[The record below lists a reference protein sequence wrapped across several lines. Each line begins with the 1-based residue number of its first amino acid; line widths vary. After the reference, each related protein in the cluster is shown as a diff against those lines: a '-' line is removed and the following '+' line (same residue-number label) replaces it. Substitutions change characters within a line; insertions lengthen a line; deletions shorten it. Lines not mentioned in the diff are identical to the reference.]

1 MGSTTLPRVPPTR
14 QPVQRNE
21 ARFLLSR
28 RAGRSFPSDLAY
40 HPNSAVPGRFVSK
53 RQGRFLSMASG
64 PPRRLPRNRTNLR
77 AAVAQHFV
85 GIARGLAVPRI
96 VVLGQAPNDVPEF
109 VEQRGDLRGGAV
121 PPKGCYPQH
130 LHAAWLQRPF
140 PAVLRQHFGG
150 LLEKRAVRVQTNR
163 GIAAGVLPGT
173 GDRGMLENLSLP
185 DFLFGTLTTAFC
197 RRVLASPPTR
207 CRLTNG

>member
-64 PPRRLPRNRTNLR
+64 PPRRLPGHRKNLR
-77 AAVAQHFV
+77 RQWRNTSSVLRVDWPFHESSSSGRRPMMCANSWSNAVTRAGALFPRKDATRNTCMPPGCKGPSLRSCASTLEV
-85 GIARGLAVPRI
+85 CLKNAPFAFRRI
-96 VVLGQAPNDVPEF
+96 VA
-109 VEQRGDLRGGAV
+109 LRPASCQELATGGCLKISAC
-121 PPKGCYPQH
+121 P
-130 LHAAWLQRPF
+130 
-140 PAVLRQHFGG
+140 
-150 LLEKRAVRVQTNR
+150 T
-163 GIAAGVLPGT
+163 
-173 GDRGMLENLSLP
+173 S
-185 DFLFGTLTTAFC
+185 FLAH
-197 RRVLASPPTR
+197 SPPPFAGEFSR
-207 CRLTNG
+207 HHQPVAA

>member
-64 PPRRLPRNRTNLR
+64 PPRRLPGHRKNFR

-96 VVLGQAPNDVPEF
+96 VFSGRRPMMCANSWSNAVTRAGALFPRKDATRNTCMPPGCKGPSLRSCASTLEVCLKNAPFAFRRIVA
-109 VEQRGDLRGGAV
+109 LRPASCQELATGGCLKISAC
-121 PPKGCYPQH
+121 P
-130 LHAAWLQRPF
+130 
-140 PAVLRQHFGG
+140 
-150 LLEKRAVRVQTNR
+150 T
-163 GIAAGVLPGT
+163 
-173 GDRGMLENLSLP
+173 S
-185 DFLFGTLTTAFC
+185 FLAH
-197 RRVLASPPTR
+197 SPPPFAGEFSR
-207 CRLTNG
+207 HHQPVAA

>member
-1 MGSTTLPRVPPTR
+1 MSRGFGNRRRVPTGADERGAQLSQECPPPVNQSKETR
-14 QPVQRNE
+14 HASCCHADQV
-21 ARFLLSR
+21 ARFPR
-28 RAGRSFPSDLAY
+28 TWAY

-53 RQGRFLSMASG
+53 REGRFLSMASG

-109 VEQRGDLRGGAV
+109 VEQRGDLRGDAV
-121 PPKGCYPQH
+121 PPKRCYPQH
-130 LHAAWLQRPF
+130 MHAAWLQRPF
-140 PAVLRQHFGG
+140 PAVLRKHFGG

-163 GIAAGVLPGT
+163 GIAARVLPGT
-173 GDRGMLENLSLP
+173 GDGGCLKSSSCP
-185 DFLFGTLTTAFC
+185 TSFLAKT
-197 RRVLASPPTR
+197 
-207 CRLTNG
+207 

>member
-64 PPRRLPRNRTNLR
+64 PPRRLPGHRKNLR
-77 AAVAQHFV
+77 RQWRNTSSVLRVDWPFHESSSSGRRPMMCANSWSNAVTRAGALFPRKDATRNTCMPPGCKGPSLRSCASTLEV
-85 GIARGLAVPRI
+85 CLKNAPFAFRRI
-96 VVLGQAPNDVPEF
+96 VA
-109 VEQRGDLRGGAV
+109 LRPASCQELATGG
-121 PPKGCYPQH
+121 
-130 LHAAWLQRPF
+130 
-140 PAVLRQHFGG
+140 
-150 LLEKRAVRVQTNR
+150 
-163 GIAAGVLPGT
+163 
-173 GDRGMLENLSLP
+173 SLKISACP
-185 DFLFGTLTTAFC
+185 TSFLAH
-197 RRVLASPPTR
+197 SPPPFAGEFSR
-207 CRLTNG
+207 HHQPVAA